1 MAIFHAGADLE
12 PLVTAA
18 GGGDAQAF
26 ASLVDHTSGLVT
38 SIVLAV
44 LHDFD
49 ASQDVAQDVFLA
61 AWRDLPKL
69 QNPASFLPWLRQIA
83 RNRSHHV
90 LRSRIRAR
98 RYVAPDADDAAMHAV
113 PDGGPGIDAAL
124 LAAEDRRLIT
134 EGLDRLPD
142 EAREVLL
149 LFYREEQSVRQV
161 AALLD
166 VSEDAV
172 KQRLSRARA
181 ALRDDLLNVLATALR
196 RTAPGGSF
204 TAAVALAIAAGAP
217 PAATAAATTG
227 SLAGPSAAATG
238 GFSKLVAA
246 FGWAAPGALAS
257 GAAMLHGGRAAAR
270 DAIDADERRQW
281 RRHTW
286 TMVVLGTL
294 IWGLLP
300 VWWQLLPRPWGYV
313 APLVVFLLLIVVLHH
328 VWAPRI
334 LQRRHE
340 MERRADPVRARA
352 ARARERRTQ
361 MIGWSV
367 GLFFAL
373 LGLAAAL
380 WKTDW

>member
-1 MAIFHAGADLE
+1 M
-12 PLVTAA
+12 
-18 GGGDAQAF
+18 
-26 ASLVDHTSGLVT
+26 T

-44 LHDFD
+44 LRDFD
-49 ASQDVAQDVFLA
+49 ASRDVAQDVFLA

-69 QNPASFLPWLRQIA
+69 QNSASFLPWLRQIA

-98 RYVAPDADDAAMHAV
+98 PYEAQDVDEAVMSSV
-113 PDGGPGIDAAL
+113 PDGRPGVDAAL
-124 LAAEDRRLIT
+124 LAAEDRRLVT

-149 LFYREEQSVRQV
+149 LFYREDQSVRQV

-181 ALRDDLLNVLATALR
+181 ALRKDLLETLATTLR
-196 RTAPGGSF
+196 RTAPGSSF
-204 TAAVALAIAAGAP
+204 TAAVAMAISASAP
-217 PAATAAATTG
+217 PAAAAAATTG
-227 SLAGPSAAATG
+227 SLAGPSASATA
-238 GFSKLVAA
+238 GFSKLAA
-246 FGWAAPGALAS
+246 ALGWAAPGALAS
-257 GAAMLHGGRAAAR
+257 VAAMLHGGRTAAR
-270 DAIDADERRQW
+270 NALDEDERRQW
-281 RRHTW
+281 RLHTW

-294 IWGLLP
+294 VWGLLP

-313 APLVVFLLLIVVLHH
+313 IPLVAFMLLIIVLHH

-334 LQRRHE
+334 VQRRHDME
-340 MERRADPVRARA
+340 MRIDPARARA
-352 ARARERRTQ
+352 ARARERRAR
-361 MIGWSV
+361 MVGWSV